1 MKVMTLSVCVC
12 FFPCL
17 TIALGDIVQVNI
29 VEERLAVGD
38 PELFQAISDED
49 YTETFYKYFPLSIK
63 LMFA

>member
-1 MKVMTLSVCVC
+1 MTLSVHVC

-17 TIALGDIVQVNI
+17 TTALGDIVQVNI

-49 YTETFYKYFPLSIK
+49 YTEIFYKYFPLSIK

>member
-1 MKVMTLSVCVC
+1 MC

-17 TIALGDIVQVNI
+17 TTALGDILQVNI

-49 YTETFYKYFPLSIK
+49 YTEIFYKYFPLSIK

>member
-1 MKVMTLSVCVC
+1 MTVSVRAC

-17 TIALGDIVQVNI
+17 TTALGDIVQVNI

-49 YTETFYKYFPLSIK
+49 YTEIFYKYFPLSIK